1 MASNKTAGLKWALS
15 NLSTHFSS
23 AQQWKLDSF
32 TSSILK
38 MSQRSIEN
46 IHHHLLIMESPAA
59 TGRPPAGLAAI
70 NCILKV
76 TFVEL
81 EDLIDSCFHE
91 EPNMAA
97 VSQSIWLAD
106 VGSSAH
112 IYNNE
117 YYPIDILPE
126 GEGNATRQF
135 LNDYDDFLEPVRS
148 RLDTYKVFLDDDY
161 LPPGTGLWPWS
172 LRRLAH
178 AKLYGDANRWN
189 AVSNE
194 IASKARVTLYESSGE
209 NYKHPRIFTSIQ
221 ALNIHADQRGAQK
234 VLDLITFLQE

>member
-1 MASNKTAGLKWALS
+1 VASNKTAGLKLALS

-23 AQQWKLDSF
+23 TQQWTLDSC

-46 IHHHLLIMESPAA
+46 IHHHLLIIESPAA

-70 NCILKV
+70 NCILMV

-81 EDLIDSCFHE
+81 EDLIDGCFHRD
-91 EPNMAA
+91 PNMAA
-97 VSQSIWLAD
+97 VSQSIWLKD
-106 VGSSAH
+106 VGSPAH

-117 YYPIDILPE
+117 YYTIGILPD

-135 LNDYDDFLEPVRS
+135 LNDYDDFLEPVRF
-148 RLDTYKVFLDDDY
+148 RLDTYKVFLDDNY
-161 LPPGTGLWPWS
+161 LPPGTSLWPWS

-178 AKLYGDANRWN
+178 AKLYGDANRWK

-194 IASKARVTLYESSGE
+194 IASKARVTLDESSGE
-209 NYKHPRIFTSIQ
+209 NHKHPRIFTSIE
-221 ALNIHADQRGAQK
+221 ALNLHGERRGAQE
-234 VLDLITFLQE
+234 VLDLITFLQD

>member
-1 MASNKTAGLKWALS
+1 VASNKTAGLKLALS

-23 AQQWKLDSF
+23 TQQWTLDSC

-70 NCILKV
+70 NCILMV

-81 EDLIDSCFHE
+81 EDLIDGCFHRD
-91 EPNMAA
+91 PNMAA
-97 VSQSIWLAD
+97 VSQSIWLKD
-106 VGSSAH
+106 VGSPAH

-117 YYPIDILPE
+117 YYTIDILPD

-135 LNDYDDFLEPVRS
+135 LNDYDDFLEPVRF
-148 RLDTYKVFLDDDY
+148 RLDTYKVFLDDNY
-161 LPPGTGLWPWS
+161 LPLGTSLWPWS

-178 AKLYGDANRWN
+178 AKLYGDANRWK

-194 IASKARVTLYESSGE
+194 IASKARVTLDESSGE
-209 NYKHPRIFTSIQ
+209 NHKHPRIFTSIE
-221 ALNIHADQRGAQK
+221 ALNLHGERRGAQE
-234 VLDLITFLQE
+234 VLDLITFLQD

>member
-1 MASNKTAGLKWALS
+1 VASNKTAGLKLALS

-23 AQQWKLDSF
+23 TQQWTLDSC

-46 IHHHLLIMESPAA
+46 IHHHLLIIESPAA

-70 NCILKV
+70 NCILMV

-81 EDLIDSCFHE
+81 EDLIDGCFHRD
-91 EPNMAA
+91 PNMAA
-97 VSQSIWLAD
+97 VSQSIWLKD
-106 VGSSAH
+106 VGSPAH

-117 YYPIDILPE
+117 YYTIDILPD

-135 LNDYDDFLEPVRS
+135 LNDYDDFLEPVRF
-148 RLDTYKVFLDDDY
+148 RLDTYKVFLDDNY
-161 LPPGTGLWPWS
+161 LPLGTSLWPWS

-178 AKLYGDANRWN
+178 AKLYGDANRWK

-194 IASKARVTLYESSGE
+194 IASKARVTLDESSGE
-209 NYKHPRIFTSIQ
+209 NHKHPRIFTSIE
-221 ALNIHADQRGAQK
+221 ALNLHGERRGAQE
-234 VLDLITFLQE
+234 VLDLITFLQD